1 MEKQQQNFRSQNPS
15 PPPYESSISSF
26 SPSSFSHDGEG
37 PEHSLHPSPAPQK
50 EISRKQSTKRTGDDQ
65 VLKKVNFWFRVFG
78 FLFCLISFSIMA
90 ADRDKGWTLD
100 SFHRYIE
107 FRYVWDL
114 LFSFLGWLLQENIDY
129 MLGISP
135 THEFGSKET
144 KNLWESK
151 KKQKADWPIHKI
163 IWSCCRYCLTVNVIG
178 FIYSALQGFDLAY
191 QLFSSDGNKLLVPAS
206 HLRNIVD
213 FASDQVSFSVYFW
226 LSFCFI
232 LLEFIIFYRSWSGP
246 V

>member
-1 MEKQQQNFRSQNPS
+1 MEKKQQNFRSQNPS

-26 SPSSFSHDGEG
+26 SPSSFSRDGEG

-107 FRYVWDL
+107 FRY
-114 LFSFLGWLLQENIDY
+114 
-129 MLGISP
+129 
-135 THEFGSKET
+135 
-144 KNLWESK
+144 
-151 KKQKADWPIHKI
+151 
-163 IWSCCRYCLTVNVIG
+163 CLTVNVIG

-191 QLFSSDGNKLLVPAS
+191 QLFSSDATRVEDWRSNWGKDKFPNMANAS
-206 HLRNIVD
+206 V
-213 FASDQVSFSVYFW
+213 AVSFMAFVS
-226 LSFCFI
+226 LASSSLI
-232 LLEFIIFYRSWSGP
+232 SGYTICTL
-246 V
+246 

>member
-107 FRYVWDL
+107 FRY
-114 LFSFLGWLLQENIDY
+114 
-129 MLGISP
+129 
-135 THEFGSKET
+135 
-144 KNLWESK
+144 
-151 KKQKADWPIHKI
+151 
-163 IWSCCRYCLTVNVIG
+163 CLTVNVIG

-213 FASDQVSFSVYFW
+213 FASDQILAYLLMSSSSSAATRVEDWRSNWGKDKFPNMANASVAVSFMAFVS
-226 LSFCFI
+226 LASSSLI
-232 LLEFIIFYRSWSGP
+232 SGYAICTL
-246 V
+246 